1 MDGGWL
7 SMVRSEEGQIEVDR
21 KVKCDRYKGNV
32 TRKTRRRRRCAR
44 YEKKGQDRIKKT
56 KG

>member
-1 MDGGWL
+1 
-7 SMVRSEEGQIEVDR
+7 MVRSEEGQIEVDR